1 MRRGLGIRRDIAKD
15 SRHGHKIGAGREPA
29 KVFGPIEKAHI
40 FTYVSKTGADERS
53 FVSLASLLWRL
64 HKPVGFV
71 AV

>member
-1 MRRGLGIRRDIAKD
+1 VILPKTVGTVTRLVP
-15 SRHGHKIGAGREPA
+15 GANPP
-29 KVFGPIEKAHI
+29 KFFGPIEKAHI

>member
-1 MRRGLGIRRDIAKD
+1 MRRRVPQLKAMRITR
-15 SRHGHKIGAGREPA
+15 
-29 KVFGPIEKAHI
+29 IEKAHI
-40 FTYVSKTGADERS
+40 FTCVKTGADERS